1 MTNPH
6 PNHPLFNSLKNAV
19 NYCQNTPV
27 LHACVEMLEAL
38 VEHYEYT
45 GHPDDECVYESA
57 MRGDL
62 ECYYYTC
69 TDIQETYEDII
80 TMLMEI
86 PDGDPRIPS
95 LVYAYD
101 NLRNRYGAD
110 SKK

>member
-1 MTNPH
+1 MTYN
-6 PNHPLFNSLKNAV
+6 NHPLFNSLKNAV

-45 GHPDDECVYESA
+45 GHPDEECAYEAA

-62 ECYYYTC
+62 EAYYYTC
-69 TDIQETYEDII
+69 TDIQEVYEEVT

-86 PDGDPRIPS
+86 DESHPS
-95 LVYAYD
+95 FEPLSQHYSHLVD
-101 NLRNRYGAD
+101 KYGAD
-110 SKK
+110 SK